1 MVKMQEVALT
11 KFAWTC
17 MILQICFAIF
27 FLLFVRYGESAD
39 ATHIDGHK
47 NKELE
52 ENIEKYPGRCD
63 LKQTQKH
70 GKISNIPYLIGSY
83 TSGKKD
89 TSTIKKYY

>member
-39 ATHIDGHK
+39 ATHTDGHK

-52 ENIEKYPGRCD
+52 ENIEKYPGR
-63 LKQTQKH
+63 
-70 GKISNIPYLIGSY
+70 
-83 TSGKKD
+83 
-89 TSTIKKYY
+89 